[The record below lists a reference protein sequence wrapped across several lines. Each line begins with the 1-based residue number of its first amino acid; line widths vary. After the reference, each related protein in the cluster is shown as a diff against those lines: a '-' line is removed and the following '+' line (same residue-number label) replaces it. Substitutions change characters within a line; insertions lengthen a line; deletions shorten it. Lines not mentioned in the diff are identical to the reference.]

1 MAAALM
7 SNTAFLKP
15 HIALILLFS
24 IPSLA
29 QLPAKKDAA
38 DHDFSKE
45 GVVIEQMTTRVGFQ
59 SDGTYTYD
67 QHARVRVQSDAG
79 VRQYGILP
87 FPYQASVGRV
97 EVQDVRVIKA
107 NGSVVATP
115 LDSIQ
120 DVTSELYRDAPLY
133 SDLREKHVA
142 VKGLEPGDTLEY
154 SVRWLLEK
162 PLATGQF
169 WTSYQFI
176 KNMVVL
182 DEQLEIS
189 VPREREVKLKNQTI
203 QPKIREE
210 SGRRIYLWKTSNL
223 ESVSVEEQRKAQRYD
238 AVRGLLPP
246 PDVLVS
252 SFRSWEKV
260 GRWYEGLQGEKIQPT
275 PEVRAKAEEL
285 TKGLSDDDAK
295 VRAIYNYVSLRY
307 RYVAISFGIGRYQ
320 PHAAGEILGN
330 QYGDCK
336 DKHTLLAALLN
347 AVGIRA
353 YPALI
358 NSQAAV
364 DEDVPS
370 PGQFNHVISVVA
382 KGTGL
387 SWMDT
392 TPEVTAIG
400 QLLYP
405 LRGKPAL
412 VIMRDKVGFQ
422 TTPAD
427 SPFADKHTA
436 TVTAKIDTDGTL
448 RAHVETTDRGDSEL
462 YMRYSFRRVS
472 ESQWKDLIR
481 QISYGA
487 HLGGTIGDVRIS
499 PPEKTEKPFTMS
511 YDYTLR
517 DFAEDDKHRFVVPI
531 PPLTIPE
538 TKDEDL
544 KRKTPLWI
552 GITGEQQYESRI
564 EFPKGWTATPP
575 APIDLKQTFAEFQG
589 SSEVH
594 EGVLTTRRH
603 LVLKASAVTPDQL
616 TSYKA
621 FQKAISDHYNTYVF
635 LSHVTADVTATGPA
649 ATRAQATGRVGELL
663 LQSIA
668 QLPGSSNS
676 EALQAEQDARNSAQ
690 MKDFSS
696 VTTAL
701 ERAVSLDPTFSR
713 AWIELG
719 AAYAGARDSS
729 SSLKAFQKA
738 VEADPKQVVPYK
750 ILAFV
755 YMSMGRRDDAIAAWQ
770 KLQTIAPD
778 DSDLASNLGGLY
790 MAQKRYPEA
799 TTVFES
805 AAKASPSDA
814 YAQLRLGMVRL
825 RSHNTDQ
832 GLDALHKALE
842 IDSGAEMLNDVA
854 YEMAEADTN
863 LSDALVYSQR
873 AVKEVE
879 ERSQKVDLENIQKAD
894 LQLPLTISAY
904 WDTLGWIYFKMGDL
918 ARAESYLNSAWE
930 LAQNGVMGDHL
941 GQVYEK
947 ERKLPAALHMYNLA
961 LEANPRLEETPARMR
976 NLANVHLPKN
986 RMGAGEELSRMRSL
1000 KLPRITKETASADF
1014 YVVLAAGGKIEKANF
1029 LRGSDLLHDAT
1040 KSLKKA
1046 GFEEPVPLNSTAR
1059 LLRKGILSCS
1069 SYTGCSF
1076 VFYPLSVAANAANPS
1091 SDNSQ
1096 TGQVQRQCGFSTPE
1110 TQLKRFPGKV
1120 SQGKL
1125 IHRVEPEYPPAARQ
1139 AYIQGTVVLCG
1150 MIAKDGTLRNLR
1162 ASSGPEELIPSAMK
1176 AVEQWRYQPY
1186 LLNNEP
1192 VDVDSEIH
1200 VNFALSR

>member
-1 MAAALM
+1 M
-7 SNTAFLKP
+7 SNPASLKA
-15 HIALILLFS
+15 HIALILLFAIS
-24 IPSLA
+24 SLA
-29 QLPAKKDAA
+29 QSPATKDAA
-38 DHDFSKE
+38 DQDFSKE
-45 GVVIEQMTTRVGFQ
+45 GAVIEQTKTRVVFQ
-59 SDGTYTYD
+59 SDGTYMYE
-67 QHARVRVQSDAG
+67 QHVRARIQSDAG
-79 VRQYGILP
+79 VRQYGVLP

-115 LDSIQ
+115 LDSLQ

-182 DEQLEIS
+182 DEQLEIG

-203 QPKIREE
+203 QPKMREE
-210 SGRRIYLWKTSNL
+210 NGRRIYLWKTSNL
-223 ESVSVEEQRKAQRYD
+223 ESVSVEEQRKAQGYN

-246 PDVLVS
+246 PDVLIS
-252 SFRSWEKV
+252 SFRSWEEV
-260 GRWYEGLQGEKIQPT
+260 GRWYEGLQREKIQST
-275 PEVRAKAEEL
+275 PEVKAKAEEL

-295 VRAIYNYVSLRY
+295 VHAIYNYVSLRY

-320 PHAAGEILGN
+320 PHAAEAILGN

-382 KGTGL
+382 KGSAL

-400 QLLYP
+400 QLIYP

-412 VIMRDKVGFQ
+412 VIMPDKVGFQ
-422 TTPAD
+422 TTPAN
-427 SPFADKHTA
+427 SALASKHTA

-462 YMRYSFRRVS
+462 FMRYSFRRVS
-472 ESQWKDLIR
+472 ESQWKDLTK

-487 HLGGTIGDVRIS
+487 RLGGTIDDVRIS
-499 PPEKTEKPFTMS
+499 SPEKTEEPFIMA
-511 YDYTLR
+511 YDYTLK

-538 TKDEDL
+538 VKDEDL

-552 GITGEQQYESRI
+552 GNTGEQQYESRI

-575 APIDLKQTFAEFQG
+575 TPIDLKESFADFQG
-589 SSEVH
+589 SSEVR
-594 EGVLTTRRH
+594 EGVLITKRR
-603 LVLKASAVTPDQL
+603 LMLKASAVTPDQL
-616 TSYKA
+616 TSYKT
-621 FQKAISDHYNTYVF
+621 FQKAISDHYNSYIF
-635 LSHVTADVTATGPA
+635 LSHATAEVTGPA
-649 ATRAQATGRVGELL
+649 AAPAQGRARMAELL
-663 LQSIA
+663 RQSLTE
-668 QLPGSSNS
+668 LPASSNA
-676 EALQAEQDARNSAQ
+676 EALQAEQDARKSMQTKAYTSAIA
-690 MKDFSS
+690 
-696 VTTAL
+696 AL
-701 ERAVSLDPTFSR
+701 KRSVSLDSTFSR

-719 AAYAGARDSS
+719 WMYAVSADKSS
-729 SSLKAFQKA
+729 FLDALQKA
-738 VEADPKQVVPYK
+738 VEADQKLVIPYK
-750 ILAFV
+750 VLAFT
-755 YMSMGRRDDAIAAWQ
+755 YLDLGRRDDAIATWQ
-770 KLQTIAPD
+770 KLQSIAPD
-778 DSDLASNLGGLY
+778 DHDLASNLGGLY

-799 TTVFES
+799 VPLFES

-832 GLDALHKALE
+832 GLEALHKALE

-854 YEMAEADTN
+854 YEMAEADTS
-863 LSDALVYSQR
+863 LLDALVYSQR
-873 AVKEVE
+873 SVKEVE
-879 ERSQKVDLENIQKAD
+879 EESQKVDLENLHKAD
-894 LQLPLTISAY
+894 LQLPLKISAH
-904 WDTLGWIYFKMGDL
+904 WDTLGWIYFRMGDL
-918 ARAESYLNSAWE
+918 ARAESYLNSAWQ
-930 LAQNGVMGDHL
+930 LSQDGVVGDHL

-947 ERKLPAALHMYNLA
+947 EQKLPAALHMYNLA
-961 LEANPRLEETPARMR
+961 LEANPRMEETPARMR
-976 NLANVHLPKN
+976 NLAHVHLPKN
-986 RMGAGEELSRMRSL
+986 RMSAGEELSRMRSL
-1000 KLPRITKETASADF
+1000 KLSRIIKEPASADF
-1014 YVVLAAGGKIEKANF
+1014 YVVLAVGKIEKANF
-1029 LRGSDLLHDAT
+1029 LRGSYLLHDAIE
-1040 KSLKKA
+1040 SLKKA
-1046 GFEEPVPLNSTAR
+1046 QFEEPVPPNSTAL

-1076 VFYPLSVAANAANPS
+1076 VFYPLSVVASGSAPS
-1091 SDNSQ
+1091 SDNQ
-1096 TGQVQRQCGFSTPE
+1096 QAGQLQRQCGFSIPE
-1110 TQLKRFPGKV
+1110 TQLKAFSGKV

-1125 IHRVEPEYPPAARQ
+1125 INRVEPEYPAVARQ

-1150 MIAKDGTLRNLR
+1150 TIAKDGTLRNLR

-1200 VNFALSR
+1200 VNFTLSK